1 MWEVRVWVQQ
11 AGSCI
16 AGWLFCK
23 KIKSVRTVRTRSVQK
38 KRKKGVRGI
47 HGSSDH
53 GDGSHLG
60 NRSCASRYLYSVSTG
75 KSLKS
80 IYMDTS
86 VFDTSKQSTITK
98 AGKKRCQAVPLIA
111 CRAAPLTF
119 VLISPSVSF
128 SRSFS
133 TLAGSGFRLF
143 ALDVVWGPGR
153 ADEAVGCAAVG
164 VAELEEGFVE
174 CGRAR
179 LRVGG
184 GICSCADMAEGE
196 GEGEQ
201 PGEQIL
207 LRGGTLHPQF
217 GELPRWRQ
225 PQGKYHLLCKHQVT

>member
-1 MWEVRVWVQQ
+1 MGA
-11 AGSCI
+11 AGGIMYS
-16 AGWLFCK
+16 WLAVLQEDQVSQNCSDAKCLK
-23 KIKSVRTVRTRSVQK
+23 KK
-38 KRKKGVRGI
+38 KKGVRGI

-80 IYMDTS
+80 IYMDMS

-98 AGKKRCQAVPLIA
+98 GGKKRCQAVPLIA

-133 TLAGSGFRLF
+133 TLAGSGFRLL

-153 ADEAVGCAAVG
+153 AEEAVGCAAVG

-184 GICSCADMAEGE
+184 GMCSCADMAG
-196 GEGEQ
+196 GG
-201 PGEQIL
+201 GRGSSREQIL
-207 LRGGTLHPQF
+207 LRGRDFTPSV
-217 GELPRWRQ
+217 WRIA
-225 PQGKYHLLCKHQVT
+225 PVEAAPG